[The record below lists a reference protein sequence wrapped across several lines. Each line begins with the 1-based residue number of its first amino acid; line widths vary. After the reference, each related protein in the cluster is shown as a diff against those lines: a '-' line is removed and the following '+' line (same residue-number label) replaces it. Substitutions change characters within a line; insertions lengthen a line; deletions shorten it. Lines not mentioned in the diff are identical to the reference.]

1 MKCNVFRQYLK
12 PITVLLCT
20 AIALTLFPVRPSDA
34 AGTSSEIQAIEAR
47 LRQLEQSQKE
57 YEDKISSLNQS
68 AAGALETKAS
78 YEEQIQVI
86 EQKITSTNDLISQYE
101 TLIEQTITDI
111 DGKEDQI
118 DDKFDEFLE
127 RLRVNYE
134 DGFVNYLVLVLE
146 SGSFT
151 EFLMN
156 TERTADI
163 LEYDRSLMNSL
174 EEEKGTLEDTKTQ
187 LEAARAAQQEAKR
200 ALENDRASLNAK
212 RAELEE
218 FIQSLNSDAARYE
231 QLLEEAQKAN
241 DELNAKL
248 EAALAALAAK
258 EVKQHPVAQGAMIWP
273 VSTAYSTVSSP
284 FGGRTLNG
292 RYDFHYGVD
301 IPAPAGSNVYAS
313 QAGVVEY
320 AEWHY
325 SYGNYIVINHGG
337 GYTTLY
343 AHNTSLAVS
352 VGDTVEQGQVIAY
365 VGQTGSAYGDH
376 CHFEVR
382 YYGQVQNPMNYLTQ
396 P

>member
-1 MKCNVFRQYLK
+1 MKCAYRMRSVQF
-12 PITVLLCT
+12 VSMLLCT
-20 AIALTLFPVRPSDA
+20 VLALALFPVKPSDA
-34 AGTSSEIQAIEAR
+34 SGTSSEIQAIESKIS
-47 LRQLEQSQKE
+47 QLEKTQKE
-57 YEDKISSLNQS
+57 YEDKIAFLNQS
-68 AAGALETKAS
+68 ASSALQTKTS

-86 EQKITSTNDLISQYE
+86 EQKIASTNDLISQYE
-101 TLIEQTITDI
+101 ALIEQTISDI

-174 EEEKGTLEDTKTQ
+174 EAEKETLEDTKAQ
-187 LEAARAAQQEAKR
+187 LESARAAQQEAKK
-200 ALENDRASLNAK
+200 ALEASSAELTAK
-212 RAELEE
+212 RKQLDSY
-218 FIQSLNSDAARYE
+218 INTLNSDTAKYE
-231 QLLEEAQKAN
+231 ELLDEAQKAN
-241 DELNAKL
+241 EELNARL
-248 EAALAALAAK
+248 EEALAALAAK

-273 VSTAYSTVSSP
+273 VSTEYKTISSY
-284 FGGRTLNG
+284 FGWRDLWGRQDNHLG
-292 RYDFHYGVD
+292 ID

-365 VGQTGSAYGDH
+365 VGQTGSASGNH

-382 YYGQVQNPMNYLTQ
+382 YNGKVQNPLGYLVQ